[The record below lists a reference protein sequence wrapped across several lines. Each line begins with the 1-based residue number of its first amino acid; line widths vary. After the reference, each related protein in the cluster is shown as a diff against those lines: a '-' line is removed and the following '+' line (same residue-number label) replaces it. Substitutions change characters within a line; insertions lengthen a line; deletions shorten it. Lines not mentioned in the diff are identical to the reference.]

1 MCGRKPTGRADAG
14 RDADRRAGGPVGH
27 QEPEVGRGAVGLAG
41 ARGGRDRA
49 GGRQARVVRPDVGR
63 SRASGRC
70 QRRPGGR
77 DPGPTHE
84 SLREA
89 VMIGGAQ
96 TIGTQRISR
105 YLAKFDKNELTA
117 DTPYG
122 VLTRRLTVKVDDTDV
137 EVTIIDP
144 FAALW
149 LITSARGKISSSLG
163 GVDCLPYIPTRH
175 IRHNPSCPALGI
187 EVGRLASRVLKTR
200 WSPLNRH
207 V

>member
-27 QEPEVGRGAVGLAG
+27 QEHEVGRGAVGLAG

-63 SRASGRC
+63 SWASGRC

-122 VLTRRLTVKVDDTDV
+122 VLTRRVKVQVDETDV

-149 LITSARGKISSSLG
+149 LITSARGKISSSSG

-175 IRHNPSCPALGI
+175 R
-187 EVGRLASRVLKTR
+187 
-200 WSPLNRH
+200 
-207 V
+207 